1 MRLPFS
7 LFIKMHIEL
16 RERDGNSVLI
26 KRLFHLL
33 VHIKENAPVVTCFA
47 PYGGENIDTALAV
60 FGHAHIRRRV
70 IEDKRMLCRD
80 IADYFLCFFKI
91 IGI

>member
-1 MRLPFS
+1 
-7 LFIKMHIEL
+7 MHIEL

-26 KRLFHLL
+26 KRFFHLL
-33 VHIKENAPVVTCFA
+33 VHIKENAPVVPCFA

-70 IEDKRMLCRD
+70 IEDKRMLPRYRGLFPLLFQNHLNTICR
-80 IADYFLCFFKI
+80 K
-91 IGI
+91 